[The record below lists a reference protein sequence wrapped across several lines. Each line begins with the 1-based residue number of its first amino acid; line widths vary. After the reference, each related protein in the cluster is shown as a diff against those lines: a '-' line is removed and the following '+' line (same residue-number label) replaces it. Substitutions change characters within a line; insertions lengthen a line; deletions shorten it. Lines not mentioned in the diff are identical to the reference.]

1 MWESLLDAVQKLGDV
16 NTFTVVVVIGLVA
29 IANWLIKLLT
39 DSTGFAIL
47 FTPAMIVGALA
58 ANYLFVEFYIAP
70 TPDKNSNVV
79 IASAMGVLA
88 AMLFMLLATRG
99 VVGLGDRRRKKL
111 SSRLAG
117 SVGLEKTGPVA
128 H

>member
-1 MWESLLDAVQKLGDV
+1 MWETIFEALQKLGDV

-47 FTPAMIVGALA
+47 FTPAMIIGALA
-58 ANYLFVEFYIAP
+58 ANYLFVEYYVMP
-70 TPDKNSNVV
+70 TQDKNSNVV
-79 IASAMGVLA
+79 IASALGVLI
-88 AMLFMLLATRG
+88 AMIFMLLATRG
-99 VVGLGDRRRKKL
+99 VVALSDRNRKKV

-117 SVGLEKTGPVA
+117 SVGLEPNRTDA
-128 H
+128 R

>member
-1 MWESLLDAVQKLGDV
+1 MWETIIEALQKLGDV

-47 FTPAMIVGALA
+47 FTPAMIIGALA
-58 ANYLFVEFYIAP
+58 ANYLFVEYYVMP
-70 TPDKNSNVV
+70 TQDKNSNVV
-79 IASAMGVLA
+79 IASALGVLI
-88 AMLFMLLATRG
+88 AMIFMLLATRG
-99 VVGLGDRRRKKL
+99 VVALSDRNRKKV

-117 SVGLEKTGPVA
+117 TVGLEPNRTDA
-128 H
+128 R

>member
-1 MWESLLDAVQKLGDV
+1 MWESLLEALQKLGDV
-16 NTFTVVVVIGLVA
+16 NTFTAVVVIGLVA
-29 IANWLIKLLT
+29 LANWLIKLLT

-58 ANYLFVEFYIAP
+58 VNYLFVEFYITP

-117 SVGLEKTGPVA
+117 TVGLDRTGPGS

>member
-1 MWESLLDAVQKLGDV
+1 MWESLLEALQKLGDV
-16 NTFTVVVVIGLVA
+16 NTFTAVVVIGLVA
-29 IANWLIKLLT
+29 LANWLIKLLT

-58 ANYLFVEFYIAP
+58 VNYLFVEFYITP

-111 SSRLAG
+111 SSKLAG
-117 SVGLEKTGPVA
+117 TVGLDRTGPGS

>member
-1 MWESLLDAVQKLGDV
+1 MWESIIEALQKLGDV

-47 FTPAMIVGALA
+47 FTPAMIFGALA
-58 ANYLFVEFYIAP
+58 ANYLFFEYYITP
-70 TPDKNSNVV
+70 TQDKNSNIV

-88 AMLFMLLATRG
+88 AMVFMLLATRA
-99 VVGLGDRRRKKL
+99 VVGMSDRRRKKV
-111 SSRLAG
+111 SSSLAG
-117 SVGLEKTGPVA
+117 TVGLHAPSAEER
-128 H
+128 

>member
-1 MWESLLDAVQKLGDV
+1 MIAAV
-16 NTFTVVVVIGLVA
+16 GLP
-29 IANWLIKLLT
+29 LI
-39 DSTGFAIL
+39 
-47 FTPAMIVGALA
+47 GALA
-58 ANYLFVEFYIAP
+58 ANYLFVEYYIAP

-88 AMLFMLLATRG
+88 AMVCMLLATRG

-117 SVGLEKTGPVA
+117 TVGLEKNRSGT
-128 H
+128 

>member
-1 MWESLLDAVQKLGDV
+1 MWESLLEALQKLGDV

-29 IANWLIKLLT
+29 IANWFIKLLT

-58 ANYLFVEFYIAP
+58 ANYLFVEYYITP
-70 TPDKNSNVV
+70 TADKNSNVV
-79 IASAMGVLA
+79 IASSMGVLA

-99 VVGLGDRRRKKL
+99 VVRLGDRRRKKL

-117 SVGLEKTGPVA
+117 TVGLQKPGSGT

>member
-1 MWESLLDAVQKLGDV
+1 MLETVFEALQKLGDV

-29 IANWLIKLLT
+29 IANWLIKFLT

-58 ANYLFVEFYIAP
+58 ANYVFVEYYIAP
-70 TPDKNSNVV
+70 TPDKNSNIV
-79 IASAMGVLA
+79 IASSMGVLV
-88 AMLFMLLATRG
+88 AMLFMLLATRA

-117 SVGLEKTGPVA
+117 TVGLEKAGPGT

>member
-1 MWESLLDAVQKLGDV
+1 MWESFLEALQKLGDV

-58 ANYLFVEFYIAP
+58 ANYLFVEYYIAP

-99 VVGLGDRRRKKL
+99 VVELGDRRRKKL

-117 SVGLEKTGPVA
+117 TIGLEKSGPGT

>member
-1 MWESLLDAVQKLGDV
+1 MWESLLAALQKIGDV

-29 IANWLIKLLT
+29 LANWLIKLLT

-47 FTPAMIVGALA
+47 FTPAMIIGALA
-58 ANYLFVEFYIAP
+58 ANYLFVEYYIAP

-88 AMLFMLLATRG
+88 AMVCMLLATRG

-117 SVGLEKTGPVA
+117 TVGLEKNRSGT
-128 H
+128 

>member
-1 MWESLLDAVQKLGDV
+1 MWESLLEAVQKLGDV

-58 ANYLFVEFYIAP
+58 VNYLFVEFYITP